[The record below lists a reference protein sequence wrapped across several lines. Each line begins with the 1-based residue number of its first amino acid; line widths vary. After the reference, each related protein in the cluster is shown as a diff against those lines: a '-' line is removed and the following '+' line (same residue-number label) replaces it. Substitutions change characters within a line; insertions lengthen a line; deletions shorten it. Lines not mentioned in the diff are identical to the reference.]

1 MEKII
6 KLKSAQN
13 PKTPSGSWDTY
24 KIGSPYNGVSLPVD
38 YEMIGDLLFEIEVG
52 SPVIVRCVERNG
64 TPCDSVFTSTPVI
77 EITADGFRTANSVYL
92 MEPVERHE

>member
-1 MEKII
+1 MVKII
-6 KLKSAQN
+6 KLRAAQN
-13 PKTPSGSWDTY
+13 PQAPSGRWDTY
-24 KIGSPYNGVSLPVD
+24 QIGSRYNHESLPVD
-38 YEMIGDLLFEIEVG
+38 YEMIGDLLMEIEMG

-77 EITADGFRTANSVYL
+77 EVTADGFRTANSVYL

>member
-1 MEKII
+1 MVKII
-6 KLKSAQN
+6 KLRAAQN
-13 PKTPSGSWDTY
+13 PRTPPGRWDTY
-24 KIGSPYNGVSLPVD
+24 KIGSRDNGVSLPVD

-77 EITADGFRTANSVYL
+77 EITADGFRTANSIYL
-92 MEPVERHE
+92 MEPVGRHD